1 VRNGKPRDSG
11 IPSLVKARP
20 TIYAIIETG
29 GKQYR
34 VTEGQTIAVERL
46 EIEEGA
52 SIELDRVLLIG
63 EGENV
68 TVGRPVVDGARV
80 LAVCE
85 ENGRGDKIIVFKYK
99 PKVRYRRKNGHRQEY
114 TALNIEKIL
123 APGEAAPKVKATRK
137 RATKAETA
145 EAAAEAPATA
155 EATAAETATTAE
167 TEKKAAAPK
176 AAPKSTTKSTA
187 KAAPKSTAKATSKA
201 TGKAAAPK
209 AAAPKT
215 AKPKAAPKKATAAK
229 PKAEKKTAA
238 AAPKPAKKAAPRKK
252 KETTEDGA

>member
-1 VRNGKPRDSG
+1 MSFRARDGKPRDSG
-11 IPSLVKARP
+11 ISSLVKARP

-68 TVGRPVVDGARV
+68 TVGKPVVDGARV
-80 LAVCE
+80 LAVCQ
-85 ENGRGDKIIVFKYK
+85 ENGRGDKVIVFKYK

-114 TALNIEKIL
+114 TALDIEKIL
-123 APGEAAPKVKATRK
+123 APGEAAPKVKAPRK
-137 RATKAETA
+137 RATKADTA
-145 EAAAEAPATA
+145 EAAAEVPATA
-155 EATAAETATTAE
+155 EATAEETTAK
-167 TEKKAAAPK
+167 TEKKTAAPK
-176 AAPKSTTKSTA
+176 AAPKSTAKSTA
-187 KAAPKSTAKATSKA
+187 KSTSKA
-201 TGKAAAPK
+201 SLKATTAKAAAPK

-215 AKPKAAPKKATAAK
+215 AKPKAAPKETTAAK